1 MQPKINDFL
10 NQHYSQ
16 EAINTLTL
24 LAGGGSSRRYYR
36 FHDQGESYILAE
48 SSNVDENKVF
58 IEFSE
63 KLQSIL
69 PNVPQVFH
77 INEDKTL
84 YTQTDL
90 GDISLMTIIQKDV
103 NEARS
108 YYLKIVELL
117 AQAQIEGGKIIDF
130 NQTFSYPRLDKTLIL
145 RDLFQFKFYFLNA
158 LGIDF
163 NQGKLLKDFDLF
175 ASQFERLSPK
185 GFVFRDFQ
193 SRNIMIKDNEPY
205 FIDFQ
210 GGLYGPIFYDLVSMI
225 WQAKANLPMCIKKEI
240 YDHYFEAVKKLDAN
254 LITIDSRVSYEYCV
268 VARLLQVL
276 GAYGLRGLIERKPH
290 FIESIAFGIENLK
303 AIIDYPILQNYPEL
317 KHIIKV
323 LIQPE
328 TVERINQKING
339 EIKH

>member
-1 MQPKINDFL
+1 MQPKINEFL

-24 LAGGGSSRRYYR
+24 LAGGGSSRKYYR
-36 FHDQGESYILAE
+36 FKDQSESYILAE
-48 SSNVDENKVF
+48 STNVDENKVF
-58 IEFSE
+58 FYFSE
-63 KLQSIL
+63 QLHSII
-69 PNVPQVFH
+69 PNIPQVYH

-90 GDISLMTIIQKDV
+90 GDDSLMTIIQKDL

-117 AQAQIEGGKIIDF
+117 AKAQIEGGKQIDF
-130 NQTFSYPRLDKTLIL
+130 NQTFSYPKLDKTLVL

-158 LGIDF
+158 IGIDY

-175 ASQFERLSPK
+175 ASQFESLSPK

-205 FIDFQ
+205 FIDYQ
-210 GGLYGPIFYDLVSMI
+210 GGLYGPIFYDLVSLI
-225 WQAKANLPMCIKKEI
+225 WQAKANLPICFKKEI
-240 YDHYFEAVKKLDAN
+240 YNHYFETVKKLNPN
-254 LITIDSRVSYEYCV
+254 LITIDSRVSYAYCV

-290 FIESIAFGIENLK
+290 FIESITFGIDNLK
-303 AIIDYPILQNYPEL
+303 AIIEYPILQNYPEL

-328 TVERINQKING
+328 TLERINQKING